1 LIFDIFGI
9 MTSSALASDQ
19 TVAQVL
25 QQLPDAPQAFIS
37 LGMDCVGCHL
47 MRFCTLEYA
56 AQSYHID
63 LERLLME
70 LKKVAEGATKNT

>member
-1 LIFDIFGI
+1 
-9 MTSSALASDQ
+9 MTSPALASDQ

-25 QQLPDAPQAFIS
+25 QKFPDASQAFIS

-56 AQSYHID
+56 AQSHHID
-63 LERLLME
+63 LESLLLE
-70 LKKVAEGATKNT
+70 LKKVAETATKNT